1 MRIVG
6 VDEAGR
12 GCVMGPL
19 VVAGVL
25 VEEKDQAKL
34 VQLGVK
40 DSKLLSS
47 RKREQLAQEVK
58 QIAIATC
65 IAKLSPKDIDKA
77 VRSGRKLHKLN
88 RLEAQTMARIIEKL
102 GPDVAIVDASD
113 VLADRYKQH
122 IVECLSK
129 PVRVI
134 SEHKADRNYPAV
146 SAASIIAKVERD
158 RHLEM
163 LKARHGDFGSGYMTD
178 LKTKSYLENLAKR
191 CEEYP
196 YFVRC
201 SWKPA
206 IRAKNDVRMKQA
218 KLVKTASS
226 TT

>member
-1 MRIVG
+1 MQILG

-25 VEEKDQAKL
+25 IEEGEQFKL
-34 VQLGVK
+34 VQLGVR

-47 RKREQLAQEVK
+47 LRREQLAQEIRR
-58 QIAIATC
+58 IATATC
-65 IAKLSPKDIDKA
+65 IIKLSPREIDKA

-122 IVECLSK
+122 IIECLSA
-129 PVRVI
+129 PVRVV
-134 SEHKADRNYPAV
+134 SEHKADKNHPAV

-158 RHLEM
+158 HHIEM
-163 LKARHGDFGSGYMTD
+163 LKTQHGDFGSGYMTD
-178 LKTKSYLENLAKR
+178 PKTKSYLEKLAKE
-191 CEEYP
+191 CKEYP

-206 IRAKNDVRMKQA
+206 IRTKNNAKGEQA
-218 KLVKTASS
+218 KLV
-226 TT
+226 